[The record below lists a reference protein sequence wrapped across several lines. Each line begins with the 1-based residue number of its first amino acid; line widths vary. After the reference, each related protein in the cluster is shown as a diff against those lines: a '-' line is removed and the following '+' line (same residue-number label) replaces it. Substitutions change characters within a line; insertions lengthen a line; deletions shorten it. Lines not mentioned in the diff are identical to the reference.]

1 MLFFIN
7 QDDDDDDDIG
17 DVVNDD
23 DDDDVTSQVALAG
36 KPFCFTN
43 QKEFYM
49 EHYTRTRNTVL
60 HCVTQCYTVLLCYC
74 VTLFYTVLLCVTL
87 C

>member
-1 MLFFIN
+1 MVPGWDFDDN
-7 QDDDDDDDIG
+7 VDDDDDDIG
-17 DVVNDD
+17 DVVNDDD

-49 EHYTRTRNTVL
+49 EHYTRTDGHHTN
-60 HCVTQCYTVLLCYC
+60 
-74 VTLFYTVLLCVTL
+74 
-87 C
+87 

>member
-1 MLFFIN
+1 MVPGWDFDDN
-7 QDDDDDDDIG
+7 VDDD
-17 DVVNDD
+17 DD

-49 EHYTRTRNTVL
+49 EHYTRTTTIL
-60 HCVTQCYTVLLCYC
+60 
-74 VTLFYTVLLCVTL
+74 
-87 C
+87 